1 MKDSYLWTSGL
12 ELLDMRLLVE
22 GAIALYEDDGMPL
35 FGLAMQS
42 GQTEAADAFEAIG
55 NALQSLR
62 QHIRELQTACN
73 EEMRQ
78 LSELAKE
85 L

>member
-1 MKDSYLWTSGL
+1 MEDSYLWTSSL

-55 NALQSLR
+55 TALQRLR
-62 QHIRELQTACN
+62 EHVRKLQCACT
-73 EEMRQ
+73 EEMQQ
-78 LSELAKE
+78 LAELAKE

>member
-1 MKDSYLWTSGL
+1 MQDSYLWTSGL

-35 FGLAMQS
+35 FGLAMQN
-42 GQTEAADAFEAIG
+42 GQPEAADAFEAIVT
-55 NALQSLR
+55 ALQTLR
-62 QHIRELQTACN
+62 EHIRTLQSACN

-78 LSELAKE
+78 LA
-85 L
+85 